1 MACFLS
7 AWNVNSKTD
16 TNSRCENQTPNPYPS
31 HSGRPCGQA
40 TIRLSLLHTQGDL
53 AVKPLC
59 KPPIPIPSPPYSAL
73 DTSDYASLPALFAC
87 TAPHNTSFERQTPS
101 KTKRKKLQKTPRP
114 QGNPKK
120 TICAL
125 SLIRNRGGTLAPK
138 AEQVLAGTKLSIPP
152 AFSPFS
158 KTAFLRP
165 CTVECRPLPQRQRR
179 PRQLCSNHRS
189 QVRLNPAALVAL
201 LWRNREVLLGTL
213 GKTRTQPQDTRADL
227 RRIYL
232 AGVLVFSF

>member
-7 AWNVNSKTD
+7 TWNVNTKTD

-31 HSGRPCGQA
+31 HSGRPCGRA
-40 TIRLSLLHTQGDL
+40 TIRLFLLHTQGDL
-53 AVKPLC
+53 SVKPLC
-59 KPPIPIPSPPYSAL
+59 NPPIPIPPPPHSAL
-73 DTSDYASLPALFAC
+73 YSSDYASLPSLFAC

-101 KTKRKKLQKTPRP
+101 KTKREKLQKTPRP

-165 CTVECRPLPQRQRR
+165 CTVDQCHSPSADHANFVQITAVRSASIQPLWS
-179 PRQLCSNHRS
+179 LCSSVTERCFLEHWG
-189 QVRLNPAALVAL
+189 RL
-201 LWRNREVLLGTL
+201 VLSCETPG
-213 GKTRTQPQDTRADL
+213 P
-227 RRIYL
+227 I
-232 AGVLVFSF
+232 